1 LGSLE
6 GLDGAFAPDSVAA
19 SDAFKMVRALGIGSS
34 SSEYDRGFSIVLMS
48 GVGAAEACPAVS
60 ANPET
65 APSSAE
71 IRLFID
77 ASRKSIRVRPI
88 ALKVPLQRDSTA
100 SVPGWAMWRDSA
112 LGLLRRFPPP

>member
-1 LGSLE
+1 MGSLE

-60 ANPET
+60 ANPHSSGLWEPGVCLLCQIGSSRRANGKPPGSPHDI
-65 APSSAE
+65 APGK
-71 IRLFID
+71 R
-77 ASRKSIRVRPI
+77 
-88 ALKVPLQRDSTA
+88 
-100 SVPGWAMWRDSA
+100 
-112 LGLLRRFPPP
+112 